1 MQEAR
6 LGAQDASPQPWSM
19 ALVMQEARWGEYAAI
34 RTRGDARAFIAKVV
48 AKADLVTGAATRQTT
63 SS

>member
-1 MQEAR
+1 
-6 LGAQDASPQPWSM
+6 
-19 ALVMQEARWGEYAAI
+19 MQEARWGEYAAT

-48 AKADLVTGAATRQTT
+48 AKADLVKGAATRRTT